1 MVTLILTWYL
11 HCGGMTTITEPATLW
26 GHEYQQGSYTT
37 ISKLKDVVRR
47 VSQSLGLRF
56 VSPVPEF
63 VM

>member
-1 MVTLILTWYL
+1 M
-11 HCGGMTTITEPATLW
+11 EPATLW
-26 GHEYQQGSYTT
+26 GHEYQHGSSTT
-37 ISKLKDVVRR
+37 ISKLKDVVKS